1 MKLKFEPNIDG
12 TKMFV
17 RNNKNEPLG
26 EIYYMLSWKCY
37 VWEQHQDIIM
47 SDSCLLQIHKQL
59 KMADERMKKK
69 NEMLKKVRK

>member
-26 EIYYMLSWKCY
+26 EIFYEKSWKCY
-37 VWEQHQDIIM
+37 VWNQYVDIIM
-47 SDSCLLQIHKQL
+47 SHDCLLQINNEIKL
-59 KMADERMKKK
+59 ADERMTDKIKL
-69 NEMLKKVRK
+69 LKKIK